1 MVTDRD
7 MSSGNNH
14 ARQPQALQL
23 LLDVGSSR
31 CKWQLLGASQRPAG
45 VEIQTGSLEDLRA
58 ALNTSQAAGACVRSA
73 AGICVAA
80 AGQREAVDDLLQSA
94 CGLSLQWLHTE
105 SRVADLR
112 CGYPQPQQ
120 LGVDRW
126 AGLAGAHSLYPHD
139 NVILADFGTATT
151 VDFLAAGGQHLG
163 GWISAGLQDGLS
175 ALRQRLAHLPAL
187 SGSSNAALLAAVAV
201 APGENDANL
210 AASDTRSALV
220 HGSLHAQAGL
230 VMQARAVAQ
239 RAGWPSC
246 RVLLTG
252 GNAQRLLPLL
262 DTDVV
267 HQPQLLFVGMQW
279 LLRHSS

>member
-1 MVTDRD
+1 
-7 MSSGNNH
+7 MSSGDNH

-31 CKWQLLGASQRPAG
+31 CKWQLLGASQRPAA
-45 VEIQTGSLEDLRA
+45 VDIQTGSLEDLRA
-58 ALNTSQAAGACVRSA
+58 ALNTSQAAGVTLGSA

-80 AGQREAVDDLLQSA
+80 AGQREAVDHLLRSA
-94 CGLSLQWLHTE
+94 CGLSLQWLCTE
-105 SRVADLR
+105 SRVAGLR

-139 NVILADFGTATT
+139 NVIVADFGTATT

-175 ALRQRLAHLPAL
+175 ALRQRLAHLPTL
-187 SGSSNAALLAAVAV
+187 SDSSNAALLTAVAA
-201 APGENDANL
+201 APGENAATL
-210 AASDTRSALV
+210 AAQDTRSALV
-220 HGSLHAQAGL
+220 LGSLHAQAGL
-230 VMQARAVAQ
+230 VQQARDVAQ
-239 RAGWPSC
+239 RAGWRTC

-252 GNAQRLLPLL
+252 GDAQRLLPLL
-262 DTDVV
+262 GTDVV
-267 HQPQLLFVGMQW
+267 HQPWLLFVGMHW
-279 LLRHSS
+279 LLHHGR

>member
-1 MVTDRD
+1 
-7 MSSGNNH
+7 MSTANGY
-14 ARQPQALQL
+14 ARQAGALSL

-31 CKWQLLGASQRPAG
+31 CKWQLLGASQRA
-45 VEIQTGSLEDLRA
+45 VAADIQTGSLEDLRA
-58 ALNTSQAAGACVRSA
+58 ALLISQAGGACLHSA
-73 AGICVAA
+73 AGICVAKTA
-80 AGQREAVDDLLQSA
+80 QREAMDDLLQSA
-94 CGLSLQWLHTE
+94 CGLTLQWLHTE
-105 SRVADLR
+105 ARVAGLR
-112 CGYPQPQQ
+112 CGYSQPQQ

-139 NVILADFGTATT
+139 NVILADCGTATT

-187 SGSSNAALLAAVAV
+187 SGSSNAALLAAVAL
-201 APGENDANL
+201 APGENDATL

-252 GNAQRLLPLL
+252 GDAQRLLPLL
-262 DTDVV
+262 DGSVV
-267 HQPQLLFVGMQW
+267 HQPRLLFVGMHW